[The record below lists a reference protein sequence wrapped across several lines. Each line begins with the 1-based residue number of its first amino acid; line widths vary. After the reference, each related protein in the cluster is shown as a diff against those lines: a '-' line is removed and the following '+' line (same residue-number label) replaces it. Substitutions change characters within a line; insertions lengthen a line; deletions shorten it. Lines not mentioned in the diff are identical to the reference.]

1 MKPMTNHCRGALL
14 SPDHVRYTR
23 RANVGLPRIILWM
36 LLWMVVPESATAAV
50 DYEALRQLAPEA
62 RLRQTVGF
70 FSGLGSRVAGYP
82 GAEQAALHIHRQFRH
97 TGLQDITF
105 HKYDVSVPVDQGGSL
120 AIEDGPSVRI
130 HGLWPNL
137 VRTSTLPDGGIDGQ
151 LIWGGRGEFEDL
163 DGQDVA
169 GNVVVLDF
177 NSGDNWL
184 NTAYLGAAAVVFIEP
199 DSTVYLEGERKFLT
213 MPLDLPRFWVGQDD
227 GRTLRRAIERRKGVA
242 QAHLEYRMDWERQ
255 PAWNVMGMI
264 PGYDPLLKS
273 DVIVLESYYDAMS
286 IVPSLAPGA
295 EQAAGITA
303 LLELARYFRDHPPA
317 RSVLFLATSAHHL
330 ALRGVD
336 DFIQRYL
343 RDEDPFIDRMVVRRV
358 VEAALARGLVEEA
371 ADGISYR
378 LGKQVFTGKEALVR
392 QVSETDTVLVRSIV
406 QSSLLEGDQV
416 IQQEAGSWSV
426 RYRDGSDVVHK
437 KFPDRGALER
447 ELCDD
452 EDLRLGFYREWV
464 DPKVDSLDVKLF
476 ISLDL
481 STQTDELGIWNSN
494 SSFYY
499 KRYFAPFGKNFMNY
513 SRQVSRELGYTFRDV
528 LVNGISPEG
537 GKSWETF
544 VPGEISVNS
553 ELVLTTGTPA
563 LAFVTVNDARFLVDT
578 PLDRPQSVRYDNLAR
593 QIRALAGMFH
603 MAFEDPELFPDFKM
617 RLKDT
622 LRSLKTKAMV
632 FPRRSIVPDLP
643 RAGAV
648 GVVRNGKKKSYKG
661 VRGEYFEL
669 VDDSGAFYVNRIRVN
684 SVQVEGYYADPATGR
699 LTYAPD
705 RGIQGDKSYPMK
717 IAMDWRDKEWM
728 VVLFPSQAFNFF
740 DIVDP
745 RYLTKLSQVT
755 VFDETNTAPVE
766 YGYTIGEGPSAK
778 DEPVGVLFAR
788 PGTRVKMGFGAG
800 LLGFRSLLLNSK
812 NPDDKEQ
819 ALGQGFEIEEQT
831 SFARTSFLAARDM
844 WTLDESRMRELA
856 SFAIE
861 NQRLNDLHERAKDE
875 LEQAEIAFAAK
886 SWSQFV
892 RHTRAAIGLES
903 RAYPDVKGTQN
914 DVVQGIIFF
923 MALVLPCAYFAER
936 LLITASTIQRQIL
949 GFSAIFLVIW
959 VILSIVH
966 PAFELSNPFVI
977 LLAFV
982 IFVLAVLVMVIISG
996 RFNEQMKKLRTEVA
1010 VIYDTDVSRSSASM
1024 TAFLL
1029 GISNMKRRKLRTM
1042 LTFLTLLL
1050 LTFTVLSFTSIQ
1062 TALRFNQIERD
1073 NEGLY
1078 EGLLIRSKAWTPL
1091 EESVLEYAH
1100 SNFGDRASIAARSWY
1115 DNKKK
1120 AHIKMKHEEHAHN
1133 ALGVLGLTP
1142 EEVDVTGLDRALMA
1156 GRWFRPGEEKV
1167 VILPNGMIAA
1177 GALDIDIEDVARGD
1191 GSVRIRVFGQ
1201 QFTVIG
1207 VINSKRM
1214 KELKDLDDETMTPA
1228 DFAVTGGQ
1236 AVQEIAEEEQREKQG
1251 LEDSKVVI
1259 KPFVHLEPA
1268 NTLIMPYHA
1277 LRNVGSGNPLLSVAV
1292 RFHEEVDER
1301 AEIETFLSRLAVTLF
1316 AGIRESGDDYVKVSI
1331 YSSLGMTSLSGMA
1344 NLFVPIL
1351 IAALIVL
1358 NTMMGSVYERFREI
1372 GVYSSV
1378 GLAPGHIAWLFMA
1391 ESCVYAVLGV
1401 VAGYLVGQ
1409 IMATILTKLG
1419 VATGFTLNYSSL
1431 SAVLSCILVMG
1442 VVMLSTVYPSRKASQ
1457 MAVPDVTRRWRL
1469 PVPDGDDWHFEFP
1482 FTVGGRDV
1490 LGLSVFLIGYFDS
1503 YSEESIGTFY
1513 TDGAKLGRDDCEFGE
1528 GYTIDMNIWLAPFD
1542 LGVSQHVVIR
1552 AIPEA
1557 EHNIFQIQLDIKRLS
1572 GEDASWRRVNQRFM
1586 NVIRKQFLI
1595 WRTVDADAKET
1606 YGNQA
1611 QALLS
1616 GEQKTVMSAGVS

>member
-1 MKPMTNHCRGALL
+1 MAL
-14 SPDHVRYTR
+14 V
-23 RANVGLPRIILWM
+23 A
-36 LLWMVVPESATAAV
+36 VVATANTCLASV
-50 DYEALRQLAPEA
+50 NYDDLRDLAPES
-62 RLRQTVGF
+62 RLRQTVGYLA
-70 FSGLGSRVAGYP
+70 GLESRVAGYP
-82 GAEQAALHIHRQFRH
+82 GAEEAARFVHRQFREI
-97 TGLQDITF
+97 GLDDITF
-105 HKYDVSVPVDQGGSL
+105 HKYDVSVPVEKGGFLRVQGTSDP
-120 AIEDGPSVRI
+120 ITI

-137 VRTSTLPDGGIDGQ
+137 VRTSTLPDGGIDAP
-151 LIWGGRGEFEDL
+151 LLYGGAGEYEDL
-163 DGQDVA
+163 DGLQIRGA
-169 GNVVVLDF
+169 VVLLDF

-184 NTAYLGAAAVVFIEP
+184 NCAYLGASAIVFSEP

-213 MPLDLPRFWVGQDD
+213 MPLDVPRFWVSAKAGEQLRKAAVQGD
-227 GRTLRRAIERRKGVA
+227 RTV
-242 QAHLEYRMDWERQ
+242 HLEYRMDWERQ
-255 PAWNVMGMI
+255 PAWNVMGFV
-264 PGYDPLLKS
+264 PGYDPLLQN
-273 DVIVLESYYDAMS
+273 DVIVIESYYDAMS
-286 IVPSLAPGA
+286 VVPALAPGA
-295 EQAAGITA
+295 EQAAGITG

-317 RSVLFLATSAHHL
+317 RSVVFLATSAHHL
-330 ALRGVD
+330 AMRGID

-358 VEAALARGLVEEA
+358 VEAALARGYISED
-371 ADGISYR
+371 ADGISYSIGR
-378 LGKQVFTGKEALVR
+378 QTFVGKEGLIRHVADQDTTLVRTILASAMADSETMIQPRGAGLDLIVPDGEDTRTEHFENKQSLARALV
-392 QVSETDTVLVRSIV
+392 E
-406 QSSLLEGDQV
+406 
-416 IQQEAGSWSV
+416 
-426 RYRDGSDVVHK
+426 
-437 KFPDRGALER
+437 
-447 ELCDD
+447 D
-452 EDLRLGFYREWV
+452 EELRLAFYRSWV

-476 ISLDL
+476 VSLDL

-499 KRYFAPFGKNFMNY
+499 KRYFAPFGKNFMRY
-513 SRQVSRELGYTFRDV
+513 SRQVSRELGYNFRDV

-578 PLDRPQSVRYDNLAR
+578 PLDRPEKVNYENLGR
-593 QIRALAGMFH
+593 QIRAMAGMFH
-603 MAFEDPELFPDFKM
+603 MALEDPELFPDFKM

-622 LRSLKTKAMV
+622 LRSLKAKTMV
-632 FPRRSIVPDLP
+632 FPRRSIVPDLA
-643 RAGAV
+643 RTDAV
-648 GVVRNGKKKSYKG
+648 AVVRNGKKKSYKG
-661 VRGEYFEL
+661 VRGEHFEI
-669 VDDSGAFYVNRIRVN
+669 VDDEGAFYVNRLRVN
-684 SVQVEGYYADPATGR
+684 QVQIEGYYMDPATGR
-699 LTYAPD
+699 ITYAPD
-705 RGIQGDKSYPMK
+705 RGIQGDESYPMLIK
-717 IAMDWRDKEWM
+717 MDWRDKEWM
-728 VVLFPSQAFNFF
+728 VVLFPCEAYNFY

-766 YGYTIGEGPSAK
+766 YGYTIGEGPSAQ
-778 DEPVGVLFAR
+778 DEPFGVLFAR
-788 PGTRVKMGFGAG
+788 PGTQVKMGFGAG
-800 LLGFRSLLLNSK
+800 LLGFRSLLLNSTS
-812 NPDDKEQ
+812 PDTKRQ
-819 ALGQGFEIEEQT
+819 ALGSGYTIEPQT
-831 SFARTSFLAARDM
+831 SFALTSYLSARDM
-844 WTLDESRMRELA
+844 WTLDEARMRELK

-861 NQRLNDLHERAKDE
+861 NQRLNNLHARAREELDL
-875 LEQAEIAFAAK
+875 AEAALSTR

-892 RHTRAAIGLES
+892 RHTRSAIGLES
-903 RAYPDVKGTQN
+903 RAYPDVKATQN
-914 DVVQGIIFF
+914 DVIQGIIFF

-936 LLITASTIQRQIL
+936 LLFTAATIRNQIL

-959 VILSIVH
+959 IILSIVH

-982 IFVLAVLVMVIISG
+982 ILVLAILVMSIISG

-1010 VIYDTDVSRSSASM
+1010 VIHDTDVSRAGASM

-1029 GISNMKRRKLRTM
+1029 GISNMKRRKTRTA

-1050 LTFTVLSFTSIQ
+1050 LTFTVRSFTSIQ

-1091 EESVLEYAH
+1091 EETVLDYAN
-1100 SNFGDRASIAARSWY
+1100 SNFGDIASIAPRSWY
-1115 DNKKK
+1115 DNKQK
-1120 AHIKMKHEEHAHN
+1120 AHIKLKYGDNAHN

-1142 EEVDVTGLDRALMA
+1142 EEVDVSGLDRALMA
-1156 GRWFRPGEEKV
+1156 GRWFLPGEERV
-1167 VILPNGMIAA
+1167 CILPSEMIAA
-1177 GALDIDIEDVARGD
+1177 AALDIASEDVDRQD
-1191 GSVRIRVFGQ
+1191 GSVNIRVFGQ
-1201 QFTVIG
+1201 TFTVVGI
-1207 VINSKRM
+1207 INSKRM

-1251 LEDSKVVI
+1251 LEDAQVVI

-1268 NTLIMPYHA
+1268 NTLLVPYHM
-1277 LRNVGSGNPLLSVAV
+1277 LRTIGSGNPLQSVAV
-1292 RFHEEVDER
+1292 RFQEGVDER
-1301 AEIETFLSRLAVTLF
+1301 AEIERFLSRLAVTLF
-1316 AGIRESGDDYVKVSI
+1316 AGIREPGDDFVKVSI

-1372 GVYSSV
+1372 GIYSSV

-1409 IMATILTKLG
+1409 ITASALIYMG
-1419 VATGFTLNYSSL
+1419 YVTGFTLNYSSL

-1442 VVMLSTVYPSRKASQ
+1442 VVMLSTIYPSRKASQ
-1457 MAVPDVTRRWRL
+1457 LAVPDVTRRWRL
-1469 PVPDGDDWHFEFP
+1469 PQPEGDDWHFEFP
-1482 FTVGGRDV
+1482 FTVSGQDV
-1490 LGLSVFLIGYFDS
+1490 LGLCVFLIGYFDS

-1513 TDGAKLGRDDCEFGE
+1513 TDGAKLGTHDTPHGD

-1542 LGVSQHVVIR
+1542 LGVSQHVVIH
-1552 AIPEA
+1552 ALPVG
-1557 EHNIFQIQLDIKRLS
+1557 EHNIFQVELDITRLS

-1595 WRTVDADAKET
+1595 WRTVDPDAKSS
-1606 YGNQA
+1606 YRDQGSA
-1611 QALLS
+1611 ILS
-1616 GEQKTVMSAGVS
+1616 GERTEVIGA